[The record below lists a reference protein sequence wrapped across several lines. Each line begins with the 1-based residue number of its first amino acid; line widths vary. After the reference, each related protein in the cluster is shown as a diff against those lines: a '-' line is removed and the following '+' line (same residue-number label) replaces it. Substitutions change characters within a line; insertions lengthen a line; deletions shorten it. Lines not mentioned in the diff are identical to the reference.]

1 MSRSWRV
8 LQDLKRCFER
18 ISNRVAI
25 GLTALFILSLSACLS
40 LKRAAAPVVI
50 FDAQVVERTLAAGGQ
65 DIGGPA
71 LGVEFVAANLSGR
84 PLKSVL
90 FRATIIESS
99 DDAGLDQD
107 FGAAFYKASL
117 LLDGGSCPGAEG
129 VLEPGGEERLFIP
142 LEDAP
147 PDCGP
152 DALEIESL
160 YVESAEYEDW
170 EAFP

>member
-1 MSRSWRV
+1 MSRAGIACKPKKRPKFFARPKLLAPLLV
-8 LQDLKRCFER
+8 LLM
-18 ISNRVAI
+18 S
-25 GLTALFILSLSACLS
+25 GCLS

-90 FRATIIESS
+90 FRATVIESS

-107 FGAAFYKASL
+107 FGAAFYEASL
-117 LLDGGSCPGAEG
+117 VLDAGGSCPGAEG
-129 VLEPGGEERLFIP
+129 VLEPDGEERLFIP

-147 PDCGP
+147 PDCEP

-160 YVESAEYEDW
+160 YVESAEYEDG